1 MNKKVGIF
9 AIILFLSGCQQT
21 TKEDLKNEI
30 ESAKQSAVGY
40 IPEPPQIVER
50 KAYKYSSSGLKSPFR
65 NSISEIRTEKK
76 TLTEIKPDL
85 NRTKSELESFEL
97 QNFYMTGT
105 IKLSKD
111 DSNQAIVN
119 NGRGKTY
126 IVSVGDYMGKNNG
139 KILDITTTS
148 IKLEEII
155 PNGAYRWV
163 KRPSEIKLIGE

>member
-1 MNKKVGIF
+1 MIKKIGLF

-30 ESAKQSAVGY
+30 EAAKLTAVGY
-40 IPEPPQIVER
+40 IPESPHIIER
-50 KAYKYSSSGLKSPFR
+50 HAYKYSSSGLKSPFR

-85 NRTKSELESFEL
+85 NRKKSELENFDL

-111 DSNQAIVN
+111 DLNQAIVN
-119 NGRGKTY
+119 NGKGRTF
-126 IVSVGDYMGKNNG
+126 IVSVGDYIGKNNG
-139 KILDITTTS
+139 KILSITNDS

-163 KRPSEIKLIGE
+163 KRPTEIKLVGE